1 MTIFH
6 TPSIFKF
13 RFRIALLALALVA
26 AIARGETSVL
36 YDKPSQYGHIVV
48 TQEAEGLR
56 TLRFERGGARQSV
69 VKPDDPGH
77 IELSYARAAL
87 IGLALQED
95 PRRVLV
101 VGLGGG
107 TLPRFLHAYYP
118 AASIDAVDIDP
129 DVVQVAKD
137 YFGFR
142 EDARL
147 RAHVA
152 DGRRFIEQVR
162 TPYDLI
168 FLDAYGASS
177 VPAHMTTEEFLRTV
191 RRALSSTGVLV
202 GNLWSG
208 DHNNLYAAMARTYEQ
223 VFETV
228 KILPAGGNR
237 IVLALPRQDALE
249 HETLVRRA
257 RRVSASKRFQF
268 DLGVMV
274 AEQSE
279 REREAIRKARVL
291 RD

>member
-1 MTIFH
+1 MTIFR
-6 TPSIFKF
+6 TPSISQSCV
-13 RFRIALLALALVA
+13 RIALLAFVLVA
-26 AIARGETSVL
+26 AVARGETIVL
-36 YDKPSQYGHIVV
+36 YDKPSPYGHIVV

-69 VKPDDPGH
+69 VKPDDPRH
-77 IELSYARAAL
+77 VELSYARAAL

-101 VGLGGG
+101 IGLGGG
-107 TLPRFLHAYYP
+107 TLPRFLHAHYP

-177 VPAHMTTEEFLRTV
+177 VPAHMATEEFLRTV
-191 RRALSSTGVLV
+191 RRALNPTGVLV

-208 DHNNLYAAMARTYEQ
+208 DHNRLYAPMARTYEQ

-228 KILPAGGNR
+228 KIVPAGGNR
-237 IVLALPRQDALE
+237 IVLALPRQDALD
-249 HETLVRRA
+249 TDALVRRA
-257 RRVSASKRFQF
+257 RRVSESKRFQF
-268 DLGVMV
+268 DLGAMV

-279 REREAIRKARVL
+279 REREAIRRARVL